1 MATIIKFLLFFIFLL
16 FNKISVLADPIEGNL
31 VTIQILDKITSR
43 LEQQNIEVGKKIRF
57 NSLKI
62 EVFLCMKRPPEE
74 IPEDFVLISVL
85 DEIKDNEFEQVFKG
99 WMISSSPS
107 VTPFEHPIYDLWI
120 KDCRI
125 DIDSK

>member
-1 MATIIKFLLFFIFLL
+1 MATIIKFLVISIFLL

-120 KDCRI
+120 KDCKI
-125 DIDSK
+125 DTDSK

>member
-1 MATIIKFLLFFIFLL
+1 MATIIKFLVISIFLL

-57 NSLKI
+57 NPFEI
-62 EVFLCMKRPPEE
+62 EVFLCLKRPPEE

-85 DEIKDNEFEQVFKG
+85 EEIKDNEFEQVFKG

-120 KDCRI
+120 KDCKI
-125 DIDSK
+125 DTDSK